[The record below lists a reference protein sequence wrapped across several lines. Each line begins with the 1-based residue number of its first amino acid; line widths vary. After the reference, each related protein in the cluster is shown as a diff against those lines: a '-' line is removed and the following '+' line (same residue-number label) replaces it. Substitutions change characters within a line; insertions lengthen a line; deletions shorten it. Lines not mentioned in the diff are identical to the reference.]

1 MTNKEAID
9 KLTTLKIAQALQAK
23 AFSEDGKP
31 LESDFETAVNMTIEE
46 LEKADTYKRVV
57 VANANGEEFS
67 VLVDTKR
74 RLVYSACV
82 PLAFYK
88 ATGLIVIGEEGEN
101 E

>member
-1 MTNKEAID
+1 MK
-9 KLTTLKIAQALQAK
+9 
-23 AFSEDGKP
+23 
-31 LESDFETAVNMTIEE
+31 
-46 LEKADTYKRVV
+46 KADTYKEVV
-57 VANANGEEFS
+57 VANANGEEFR

-88 ATGLIVIGEEGEN
+88 NMGLVFIEEGEN